1 MARPRGGQRAAVAS
15 SAQRA
20 GASTS
25 VAVAAMAGENSL
37 RAIAAIARASS
48 SRAGSGAAMTVR
60 GEEREERREKGGG
73 AHRGKI
79 VFSHGI

>member
-1 MARPRGGQRAAVAS
+1 
-15 SAQRA
+15 
-20 GASTS
+20 
-25 VAVAAMAGENSL
+25 MAGENSL

-79 VFSHGI
+79 VFSHGG